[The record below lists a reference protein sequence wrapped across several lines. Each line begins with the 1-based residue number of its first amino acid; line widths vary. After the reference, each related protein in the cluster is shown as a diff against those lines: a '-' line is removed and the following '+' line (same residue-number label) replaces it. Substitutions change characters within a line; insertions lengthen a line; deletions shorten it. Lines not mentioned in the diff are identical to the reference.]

1 MNRYNVT
8 TILFATTILIVSIS
22 SLFTNR
28 KYISDFNNYES
39 INELVSYVFGE
50 NNAYQKLFI
59 SLWSIVN
66 SGTTKDIS
74 LIEDAEYGNLIK
86 DETGNIVNIKCQC
99 SCKYANNGG
108 SSTHDNFS
116 ANDARNLTSEPQP

>member
-1 MNRYNVT
+1 MKSLKLNQLNKEHLNN
-8 TILFATTILIVSIS
+8 IKGGQS
-22 SLFTNR
+22 SWTVG
-28 KYISDFNNYES
+28 
-39 INELVSYVFGE
+39 LVS
-50 NNAYQKLFI
+50 
-59 SLWSIVN
+59 W
-66 SGTTKDIS
+66 
-74 LIEDAEYGNLIK
+74 IK